1 MEPGVALNDPCGFIP
16 TRDNSMKLSS
26 PKGQFQC
33 NASKGAHGMDSK
45 VVSCNPMVGLF
56 HT

>member
-1 MEPGVALNDPCGFIP
+1 MEPGVALNGPCGFVP